1 MVKKKKKAKGIRC
14 MVKSPYLFFFY
25 FFSEQDI
32 LDLETGVLQNPGIK

>member
-14 MVKSPYLFFFY
+14 MVKSPYFI

-32 LDLETGVLQNPGIK
+32 LDLETGVLQNPVIK